1 MLINIGRAAITAP
14 AQDDH
19 IRLYHR
25 VAICSTIIART
36 SGEAI
41 PDHDVGGDSAT
52 RVGVIRID

>member
-1 MLINIGRAAITAP
+1 MLMNIGRAAITAP

-19 IRLYHR
+19 ISLYPR
-25 VAICSTIIART
+25 IAIFSTSIGLT

-41 PDHDVGGDSAT
+41 PDHDVGGDRAT